1 MPQLL
6 PDRIPWYVAGPLIGL
21 IAVGFYLVLNR
32 RLGVTTAYSSVAY
45 LIVDRPRS
53 EAWRVWYFVGLAAG
67 ALFATLLQGGPR
79 LQVGFG
85 ALGAL
90 LPVAVLIPV
99 LFGAGILIGYGARW
113 SGGCTSGH
121 GIGGNSSLSA
131 ASLAATITFMA
142 TAVGMSFLMRALTGG
157 AL

>member
-1 MPQLL
+1 MPQIL
-6 PDRIPWYVAGPLIGL
+6 PDRTPWYIAGPLIGL
-21 IAVGFYLVLNR
+21 IVVGFYAVTNR

-45 LIVDRPRS
+45 LLVDRTRS
-53 EAWRVWYFVGLAAG
+53 EGWRVWYFAGLAAG

-79 LQVGFG
+79 FGVGYG

-90 LPVAVLIPV
+90 VPVAVLIPI

-121 GIGGNSSLSA
+121 GISGTSSLSV
-131 ASLAATITFMA
+131 ASLAATATFMA
-142 TAVGMSFLMRALTGG
+142 TAIAITLLLRVVTGG

>member
-1 MPQLL
+1 MPQIL
-6 PDRIPWYVAGPLIGL
+6 PDRIPWFIAGPLIGL
-21 IAVGFYLVLNR
+21 IVVGFYAVINR

-45 LIVDRPRS
+45 LFVDRARS
-53 EAWRVWYFVGLAAG
+53 EGWRVWYFVGLAAG
-67 ALFATLLQGGPR
+67 ALVATMLQGGPR
-79 LQVGFG
+79 LGLGYG

-90 LPVAVLIPV
+90 LPVAILIPL

-121 GIGGNSSLSA
+121 GISGSSSLSV
-131 ASLAATITFMA
+131 ASLAATATFMA
-142 TAVGMSFLMRALTGG
+142 TAIVVTMLLRLVTGG

>member
-6 PDRIPWYVAGPLIGL
+6 PDRIPWFIAGPLLGL
-21 IAVGFYLVLNR
+21 IVVGFYAVLNR
-32 RLGVTTAYSSVAY
+32 RLGVTTAYGSVAY
-45 LIVDRPRS
+45 LVVDRARS
-53 EAWRVWYFVGLAAG
+53 EGWRVWYFVGLAAG

-85 ALGAL
+85 ALGAA
-90 LPVAVLIPV
+90 LPLALLIPL
-99 LFGAGILIGYGARW
+99 LFGAGMLIGYGARW

-121 GIGGNSSLSA
+121 GISGNSSLSV
-131 ASLAATITFMA
+131 ASLAATLIFMA
-142 TAVGMSFLMRALTGG
+142 TAIGVTWLLHLVTGG